1 MGDFKDRLENIV
13 DKCYD
18 WLIDNP
24 EVGSGLVGLT
34 TLGVVESYF
43 WMQDLLSHANS
54 LRFQLEGLALSST
67 ATFFSYMMIRAD
79 NILKQLGVNYRETK
93 KKLKL
98 KSFQRKEHRNIA
110 EKVVDSIVEHP
121 LPSGIA
127 LMGLIGT
134 GANLHFIDKLG
145 WDYWYETHL
154 SNFKEVLSKDVL
166 LLVLGSYPGKKLFEF
181 AGPFLH
187 SSSFSSNMKFLKFNF
202 LSLFGNKEKLL
213 ASYKL
218 ILEEN
223 SFDSILYEYADLC
236 VELGRNDEA
245 FDILKTAYGREGF
258 EDFYHKTKGVALIGF
273 RDRIRKHYRRMQKD
287 SLSLSNYLALSI
299 GILKIGE
306 REKAMEL
313 VTSFTTEAEKNPEL
327 ALNAN
332 LSEALFLRNIGEE
345 ELFIDRIIKVLTM
358 WEDKLEHV
366 GTHEVY
372 TIADNDFSNHTF
384 RFRKSS
390 DRENLVAERLYNEQI
405 KRNFDEVNDEVIFRI
420 IDPPEVIP
428 VNGCSYGVTVY
439 EAGKMMYPYLNST
452 LDIDSLKDVAR
463 FMARIHGAN
472 PLYSPITEEYY
483 INQLKERIEQVDNPE
498 LGEVVKILFNNIPV
512 LFSGF
517 ELVPRII
524 DIDGHLFN
532 WNKGRYYTKIDNQA
546 REPTLPFYECS
557 KMLEQGGILP
567 LDHDGDVLRNRVLAE
582 YHRELSNFH
591 DIIPF
596 DQFLIYKLQ
605 SDLIKAISYFYF
617 ALNDPSKGDLAV
629 QFIQNGI
636 HSLHRLKN
644 YAESKH
650 DLTCLDYV
658 EKGVEKLVM
667 V

>member
-145 WDYWYETHL
+145 WDFWYETHL

-187 SSSFSSNMKFLKFNF
+187 SSNFSSNISNLKFK
-202 LSLFGNKEKLL
+202 LSKLFGKKENLFL
-213 ASYKL
+213 AYRSS
-218 ILEEN
+218 IHEEN
-223 SFDSILYEYADLC
+223 YDIVLFEYADLC
-236 VELGRNDEA
+236 FELGKTNEA
-245 FDILKTAYGREGF
+245 FEALKTAHERIGF
-258 EDFYHKTKGVALIGF
+258 EDFFHKAKGVALVGF
-273 RDRIRKHYRRMQKD
+273 KNRLKTYYARLQKNP
-287 SLSLSNYLALSI
+287 LSLSNYFGVAFSL
-299 GILKIGE
+299 LKIDE
-306 REKAMEL
+306 RDKAVEL
-313 VTSFTTEAEKNPEL
+313 MHSFTTEAEKNPEL

-405 KRNFDEVNDEVIFRI
+405 KRKFDEVNDEVIFRI

-439 EAGKMMYPYLNST
+439 ETGKMMYPYLNST

-472 PLYSPITEEYY
+472 LLYSAMTEEYY

-517 ELVPRII
+517 GVAPRVV
-524 DIDGHLFN
+524 DVDGHLFN

-567 LDHDGDVLRNRVLAE
+567 LDHDGDALRNRVLAE

-644 YAESKH
+644 YVESKH